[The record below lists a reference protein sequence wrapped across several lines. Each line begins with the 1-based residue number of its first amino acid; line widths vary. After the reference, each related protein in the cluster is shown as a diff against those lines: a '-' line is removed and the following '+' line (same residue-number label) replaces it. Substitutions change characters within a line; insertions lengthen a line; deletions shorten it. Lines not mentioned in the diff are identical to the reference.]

1 MLLERTRRLGEA
13 AMTFMPEIKD
23 RDVELVQN
31 AMSEM
36 PNSTSVAEFVPGP
49 GIAKLD
55 LKFDIKKLQEA
66 LEECLTR

>member
-1 MLLERTRRLGEA
+1 MLLERTSRLGEA

-36 PNSTSVAEFVPGP
+36 PNSTSVAEFVPHVFGTP
-49 GIAKLD
+49 KDYHGGE
-55 LKFDIKKLQEA
+55 FQ
-66 LEECLTR
+66 